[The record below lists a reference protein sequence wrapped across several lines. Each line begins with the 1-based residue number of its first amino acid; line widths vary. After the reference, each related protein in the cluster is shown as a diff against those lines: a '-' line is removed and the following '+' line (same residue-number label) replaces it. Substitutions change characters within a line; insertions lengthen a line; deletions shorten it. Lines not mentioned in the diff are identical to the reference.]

1 MIYFVTRSGLGEL
14 KKLPQ
19 LPQRIDMN
27 PRRCLQLHRAAKS
40 EVEHPLW
47 NIQPRQLSL
56 FR

>member
-1 MIYFVTRSGLGEL
+1 MIYFVKRSGHGEL

-27 PRRCLQLHRAAKS
+27 PGRRLHLHRAAESAIK
-40 EVEHPLW
+40 HPLW